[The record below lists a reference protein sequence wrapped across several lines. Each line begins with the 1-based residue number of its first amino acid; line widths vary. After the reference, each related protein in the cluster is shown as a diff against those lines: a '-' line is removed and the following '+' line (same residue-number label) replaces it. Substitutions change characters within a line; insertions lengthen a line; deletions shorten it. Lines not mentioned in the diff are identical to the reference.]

1 MIGSVGKI
9 WGVGIGIGS
18 YILSVVDLSAL
29 LIGKGGRISGVGT
42 ITGVSSITTYSGDYL
57 FSGKIEGVGTNFST
71 GFISFYF
78 FPSGKVFSFG
88 F

>member
-42 ITGVSSITTYSGDYL
+42 ITGV
-57 FSGKIEGVGTNFST
+57 
-71 GFISFYF
+71 
-78 FPSGKVFSFG
+78 
-88 F
+88 